1 MERDKRG
8 LPMDIRNNSDMGDC
22 ISKEK
27 ALELLFKSEGEM
39 KPSAITVFDEYGNY
53 SFPTDLAVDTPNTAI
68 GTPLGLSV
76 IRETI

>member
-8 LPMDIRNNSDMGDC
+8 LPMDKRNNPDMGVC

-27 ALELLFKSEGEM
+27 ALELLFDPEEEM
-39 KPSAITVFDEYGNY
+39 KSSVLKVFDEYGNY
-53 SFPTDLAVDTPNTAI
+53 CFPTDFSVDTPNTAI

-76 IRETI
+76 IRENT

>member
-1 MERDKRG
+1 MNK
-8 LPMDIRNNSDMGDC
+8 RNNPDIEVC

-27 ALELLFKSEGEM
+27 ALELLFEPEKDL
-39 KPSAITVFDEYGNY
+39 KPSALKVFDEYGNY

-76 IRETI
+76 IREDI